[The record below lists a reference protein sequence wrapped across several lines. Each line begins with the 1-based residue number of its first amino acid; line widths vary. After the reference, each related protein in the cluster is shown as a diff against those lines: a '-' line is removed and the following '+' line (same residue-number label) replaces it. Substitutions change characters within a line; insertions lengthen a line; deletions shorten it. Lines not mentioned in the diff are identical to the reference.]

1 MEELMGKFC
10 KTVAEFCN
18 HLQHSCAAL
27 KESVDRR
34 PIPLDSA
41 STTFVQSVNRRV
53 STAASDLNVLESMS
67 FGTVSFEE
75 LLGHCNEVLKNTQND
90 VSVLEDHLRSSFNY
104 IPPLDF
110 GDDDVEDSSL
120 DNFSVENSKSDL
132 KVNSIEE
139 DPLLDDSLSLKNF
152 GISDVCLATIASQAD
167 CDFEMEEPYH
177 RFPTENLEAMEGEI
191 EDDFKKY
198 EDSKHL
204 INVSRDEYE
213 SLPKFMKN
221 LTSWEDLL
229 VAVGKLNSCLGT
241 KRTMPDTFIQQ
252 DEIDMLGLG
261 HKAKSY
267 LVLLIKMNQLR
278 VETINGTMC
287 YRVL

>member
-18 HLQHSCAAL
+18 HLQNSCAAL

-90 VSVLEDHLRSSFNY
+90 VCVLEDHLRSSFNY

-110 GDDDVEDSSL
+110 DDDDVEDSSL

-167 CDFEMEEPYH
+167 RDFEMEEPYH

-198 EDSKHL
+198 ENSKHL

-221 LTSWEDLL
+221 LTSWE
-229 VAVGKLNSCLGT
+229 VRKY
-241 KRTMPDTFIQQ
+241 F
-252 DEIDMLGLG
+252 
-261 HKAKSY
+261 SY
-267 LVLLIKMNQLR
+267 LQPV
-278 VETINGTMC
+278 
-287 YRVL
+287 